1 MQILKLTPGALA
13 EWKKPHPCG
22 GKVLKILRVG
32 SVCRVACVKCGREV
46 EVDRVKLEAAIR
58 RLLPPENEE

>member
-1 MQILKLTPGALA
+1 MQILKLVPGTLA

-22 GKVLKILRVG
+22 GKILKILRVG
-32 SVCRVACVKCGREV
+32 SVCRVGCVGCGREI

-58 RLLPPENEE
+58 RLLPQETKP